1 MKTRYL
7 FIIGLLFAICTGA
20 FAQKKVVAIWL
31 AEDEDGILNKGR
43 KMQMSTKLR
52 QEINETLYGF
62 QAVMRQ
68 ETLKEKEL
76 AYTQAGNT
84 REEGRAGNELLAD
97 YYLSPHVYAVGDGVA
112 YIVVDI
118 LTPREEVIVTGDQDD
133 VPLYNI
139 TEAFSNLALEVLNRL
154 IEKMGTEAIVENYVR
169 FPNLGL
175 EVQTVDAG
183 TCDWETARQLCEEME
198 LSGRG
203 WRLPTEAEMTQILRQ
218 PEAATKLHINTGD
231 SFWTST
237 DGDGDRQK
245 TKKTVKAN
253 ALQESGSVVNVKSSS
268 SYKDDINKIRRYNPV
283 STSSYMSS
291 PYYKVRAVRKY

>member
-1 MKTRYL
+1 MKFKYL
-7 FIIGLLFAICTGA
+7 FIVGLLFAICTGA

-52 QEINETLYGF
+52 QEINETMYGF

-84 REEGRAGNELLAD
+84 NGEGRSGMELLAD
-97 YYLSPHVYAVGDGVA
+97 YYLSPHVYAVGDDVV

-118 LTPREEVIVTGDQDD
+118 LTPKEEVLVTGDQDD
-133 VPLYNI
+133 IRLSNI

-154 IEKMGTEAIVENYVR
+154 IEKIGTESIVQNYVE
-169 FPNLGL
+169 FPNLRL
-175 EVQTVDAG
+175 QVQTVDAG
-183 TCDWETARQLCEEME
+183 TCDWATANRLCGEMDI
-198 LSGRG
+198 SGGR
-203 WRLPTEAEMTQILRQ
+203 WRLPTESEMSQILRQ
-218 PEAATKLHINTGD
+218 PDAATKLHITLND

-237 DGDGDRQK
+237 DGDRPNF
-245 TKKTVKAN
+245 KKTVQAT

-268 SYKDDINKIRRYNPV
+268 SYKDDINKITKYNPV
-283 STSSYMSS
+283 STSSYTGSS
-291 PYYKVRAVRKY
+291 YKVRAVRKY